1 MFRPTNTPVCES
13 IDPELFFLPDTPGA
27 TRYPVVLAGICASC
41 EAKTECLEYAL
52 KWDVDG
58 YWGGTTE
65 ADRRRLRD
73 KLGIIP
79 ESIMMKQIQS
89 GGYQFHQEKDDWE

>member
-41 EAKTECLEYAL
+41 EAKTEN
-52 KWDVDG
+52 
-58 YWGGTTE
+58 
-65 ADRRRLRD
+65 
-73 KLGIIP
+73 
-79 ESIMMKQIQS
+79 
-89 GGYQFHQEKDDWE
+89 